1 MLEQIRNAIQL
12 ASGVAE
18 VPRQQAEKFAKDLAK
33 RGELRASQVTG
44 LTEQIV
50 KRSQEN
56 VSMVHALVTSEIRR
70 QVKAMGLATRDDLDR
85 VNRKVFSLATKDDID
100 RLSKKLSD
108 LEAKQKAPGAA
119 STPRVAAKPK
129 AKPRSA
135 SKKAR

>member
-44 LTEQIV
+44 LADQIV

-56 VSMVHALVTSEIRR
+56 VSMVHALVSSEIKR
-70 QVKAMGLATRDDLDR
+70 QIKALGLATRDDVDR
-85 VNRKVFSLATKDDID
+85 VNRKVFGLATKDDID
-100 RLSKKLSD
+100 RLNKKLTD
-108 LEAKQKAPGAA
+108 LETKPKAPVASSAQKAPAK
-119 STPRVAAKPK
+119 TKAKPK
-129 AKPRSA
+129 SVSRAK
-135 SKKAR
+135 